1 MSPQSKYIYGI
12 VEELEPKTFGFTGV
26 GGSGVYTINNQELA
40 AVVSDVELQE
50 IDPTRRNVHAHTL
63 VQDELLKKYTL
74 LPMAFG
80 MIADGEDEVRILL
93 ESNHQSLLSE
103 LKRLTGMIEVEL
115 KVFWDQEAMIKE
127 LQGES
132 QSLSLLKSKIQ
143 DASSAIEAQSML
155 IEAGRM
161 VERIVLDWKSKCVE
175 AVYAVLKELSMD
187 VRLNK
192 PLGIHNILNAS
203 FLIDKD
209 SESRFQEEIYRMD
222 AQYQGKL
229 NFKYIGPLP
238 PYNFISLKL
247 EPARW
252 L

>member
-12 VEELEPKTFGFTGV
+12 IEEPEPRTFDFTGV
-26 GGSGVYTINNQELA
+26 EGGGVYAINNQELA
-40 AVVSDVELQE
+40 AVVSDIELQE
-50 IDPTRRNVHAHTL
+50 IDPTRRNVQAHTL

-80 MIADGEDEVRILL
+80 MIANGEDEVRILL
-93 ESNHQSLLSE
+93 KNNHRALLSE
-103 LKRLTGMIEVEL
+103 LRRLTGMIEVEL

-143 DASSAIEAQSML
+143 GASSAIEAQNML

-175 AVYAVLKELSMD
+175 TVYTVLKGLSLD

-192 PLGIHNILNAS
+192 PLGIQNILNAS
-203 FLIDKD
+203 FLINKD
-209 SESRFQEEIYRMD
+209 SESQFREEIYRID
-222 AQYQGKL
+222 AQYQGRI

-238 PYNFISLKL
+238 PYNFVNLKL

-252 L
+252 S

>member
-12 VEELEPKTFGFTGV
+12 VEEPEPKKFGFTGV
-26 GGSGVYTINNQELA
+26 EGGGVYAINNRELA
-40 AVVSDVELQE
+40 AVVSDIELQE
-50 IDPTRRNVHAHTL
+50 IDPTRRNVQAHTL
-63 VQDELLKKYTL
+63 VQDELLKEYTL

-80 MIADGEDEVRILL
+80 MIANDDEVRILL
-93 ESNHQSLLSE
+93 KNNHRSLLSE
-103 LKRLTGMIEVEL
+103 LQRLTGMIEVEL

-143 DASSAIEAQSML
+143 GASSAIEAQNML

-175 AVYAVLKELSMD
+175 AVYAALNELSKD
-187 VRLNK
+187 VCLNK
-192 PLGIHNILNAS
+192 PLGIQNILNAS

-209 SESRFQEEIYRMD
+209 SESQFQEEIYRID
-222 AQYQGKL
+222 AQYQGRI

-238 PYNFISLKL
+238 PYNFINLRL

-252 L
+252 S

>member
-12 VEELEPKTFGFTGV
+12 VEEPEPRTFDFTGV
-26 GGSGVYTINNQELA
+26 EGGGVYAINNQELA
-40 AVVSDVELQE
+40 AVVSDIELQE
-50 IDPTRRNVHAHTL
+50 IDPTRRNVQAHTL
-63 VQDELLKKYTL
+63 VQDELLKEYTL

-80 MIADGEDEVRILL
+80 MIANGEGEVSILL
-93 ESNHQSLLSE
+93 ENNHHAFLSE
-103 LKRLTGMIEVEL
+103 LRRLTGMIEVEL

>member
-12 VEELEPKTFGFTGV
+12 VEEPETKTFSFTGV
-26 GGSGVYTINNQELA
+26 EGGGVYTISGHTVA
-40 AVVSDVELQE
+40 AVVSDVALQE
-50 IDPTRRNVHAHTL
+50 IDPTRRNVQAHTL
-63 VQDELLKKYTL
+63 VQDELLKEYTL

-80 MIADGEDEVRILL
+80 MIANGEDEVRILL
-93 ESNHQSLLSE
+93 ENNHRALLSE
-103 LKRLTGMIEVEL
+103 LQRLTGMIEVEL
-115 KVFWDQEAMIKE
+115 KVFWDQEAMVKE

-132 QSLSLLKSKIQ
+132 QGLSLLKSKIQ
-143 DASSAIEAQSML
+143 GASSAIEAQNML

-175 AVYAVLKELSMD
+175 TVYAVLKGLSID

-192 PLGIHNILNAS
+192 PLGIQNILNAS

-209 SESRFQEEIYRMD
+209 SESQFRDEIYRID
-222 AQYQGKL
+222 AQYQGKI

-238 PYNFISLKL
+238 PYNFINLRL
-247 EPARW
+247 EPAGW
-252 L
+252 S